1 LNKCTSIE
9 ITYLIISCCKPVGAP
24 HLGAP
29 FSLRALVSG
38 DCMGLEAFLSDSEAL
53 AMGRSLGSIPWMIP
67 SSIPSSTPATF
78 VRREGAFEVTI
89 HSTIDV
95 SKLLDDRP
103 EDSLP
108 EKLELKLRYGKRK
121 ITSSLVP
128 ITDGKVIFQGVFV
141 FATPEEGPNSKQCC
155 FRCCQCCIMKC
166 AKCACCSDNHLIVS
180 INEPGVRAAQATK
193 RKQERKKKY
202 CGCFKRQWCKF
213 WLLPLF
219 LLELCIKIAGFVLYI
234 FAYKLWVVAVDCIS
248 RSSGG
253 SSLLAVSAPIDLREF
268 VDLPES
274 TDVEVIL
281 QNDMKKCRYCRNKAK
296 TRQVKTSLNIRWIS
310 PNVPINQE
318 SNKCQVA
325 ELCQK
330 GHSQHITLQYGKKG
344 KREWEYETASG
355 YGMLKKAGL
364 GTTINCITGNYDTDN
379 LTPRSSS
386 RSVHPPVK
394 NIKAIYGINLNT
406 EVGAIYKRKKII
418 AERKDKVKARFELDE
433 NAKLPDDSLWLND
446 DGILFE
452 TKDTP
457 QTVVDGDI
465 VTCCGDGTVPYWS
478 LQHVNTW
485 KDKCNVEV
493 VELEGARHR
502 EILADERFHRLLID
516 HVTIDNNLTTSEDKV

>member
-1 LNKCTSIE
+1 M
-9 ITYLIISCCKPVGAP
+9 
-24 HLGAP
+24 GAP

-38 DCMGLEAFLSDSEAL
+38 DCMGLETFLNDSEAL
-53 AMGRSLGSIPWMIP
+53 AMGRSLGIIPWMIP
-67 SSIPSSTPATF
+67 SAIPSTPAAVF

-121 ITSSLVP
+121 ITSRLVP
-128 ITDGKVIFQGVFV
+128 LTDGKVTFQGVFV
-141 FATPEEGPNSKQCC
+141 FATPEQGPSSKQCC
-155 FRCCQCCIMKC
+155 FRCCQCCILKC
-166 AKCACCSDNHLIVS
+166 AKCACCSDNHLIVA
-180 INEPGVRAAQATK
+180 INEPGVRAARATK

-202 CGCFKRQWCKF
+202 CGCFKRQWCKL

-234 FAYKLWVVAVDCIS
+234 FAYKLWVIAVDCIS

-253 SSLLAVSAPIDLREF
+253 SSQLAVSAPIDLREF
-268 VDLPES
+268 VDLPDS

-296 TRQVKTSLNIRWIS
+296 TRQVTTSLNIRWIS
-310 PNVPINQE
+310 PNVPVNEE

-330 GHSQHITLQYGKKG
+330 GHSQHITLQYVKKG
-344 KREWEYETASG
+344 NKELEYEAASG

-364 GTTINCITGNYDTDN
+364 GTTFNCITGNYDNDHLN
-379 LTPRSSS
+379 PRSCND
-386 RSVHPPVK
+386 HPPVK
-394 NIKAIYGINLNT
+394 NIKAIYGINLPT

-478 LQHVNTW
+478 LQHVNSW

-493 VELEGARHR
+493 IELEGARHR
-502 EILADERFHRLLID
+502 EILADERFHKLLID
-516 HVTIDNNLTTSEDKV
+516 HVTMDNNTTSEDKV